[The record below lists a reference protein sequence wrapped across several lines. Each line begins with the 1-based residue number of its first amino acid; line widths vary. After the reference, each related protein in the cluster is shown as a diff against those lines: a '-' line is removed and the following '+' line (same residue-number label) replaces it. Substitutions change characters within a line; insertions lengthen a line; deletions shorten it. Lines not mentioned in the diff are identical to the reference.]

1 MDEFL
6 KAVRQYNKLM
16 SKVIKNRS
24 KMEDSVLTVR
34 ECAKYLQVSEC
45 TIRRLV
51 KEGWIPYFRI
61 GRAIRFRL
69 RSMEHYLMT
78 VR

>member
-1 MDEFL
+1 
-6 KAVRQYNKLM
+6 
-16 SKVIKNRS
+16 
-24 KMEDSVLTVR
+24 MEKEVLTVR
-34 ECAKYLQVSEC
+34 ECAKYLQVSEG